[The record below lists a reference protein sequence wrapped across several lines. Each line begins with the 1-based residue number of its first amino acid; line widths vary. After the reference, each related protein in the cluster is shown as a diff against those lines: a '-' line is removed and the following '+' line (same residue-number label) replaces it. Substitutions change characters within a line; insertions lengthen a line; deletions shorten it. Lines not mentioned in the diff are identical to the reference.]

1 MSDQPSF
8 REELER
14 LEAIVRSLEDS
25 DLDLDDAI
33 ELFQDGV
40 ARLKRA
46 RELLRETEL
55 TVKKVSE
62 MLGKPIRS
70 VYDVIGSGLLPA
82 IRRPSA
88 SGQRE
93 TVSVRVGDLAD
104 YMRSG
109 EPAADKNTPPTATRE
124 TPEAIL
130 ARLQS
135 Q

>member
-14 LEAIVRSLEDS
+14 LEAIVRNLEDS

-55 TVKKVSE
+55 TVKKVMESA
-62 MLGKPIRS
+62 
-70 VYDVIGSGLLPA
+70 DGSLRA
-82 IRRPSA
+82 D
-88 SGQRE
+88 
-93 TVSVRVGDLAD
+93 DLE
-104 YMRSG
+104 S
-109 EPAADKNTPPTATRE
+109 
-124 TPEAIL
+124 
-130 ARLQS
+130 
-135 Q
+135 

>member
-14 LEAIVRSLEDS
+14 LEAIVRNLEDS

-55 TVKKVSE
+55 TVKKVIESA
-62 MLGKPIRS
+62 
-70 VYDVIGSGLLPA
+70 DGSLRA
-82 IRRPSA
+82 D
-88 SGQRE
+88 
-93 TVSVRVGDLAD
+93 DLE
-104 YMRSG
+104 S
-109 EPAADKNTPPTATRE
+109 
-124 TPEAIL
+124 
-130 ARLQS
+130 
-135 Q
+135 